1 MLTRSVVAATALAA
15 AVTGQTPLFET
26 VPAAYATAEANS
38 LEWVAGTGAHLRQQ
52 TLIGA
57 SHLTNLLGRPLLA
70 LELRRAAYA
79 NAFQGATTDWVVTLS
94 HSPNTPLTCS
104 ETFADNVGPAPVTV
118 FTGQVTA
125 PASPGNTSNAIPWTS
140 NNTIRVEFQT
150 PFTYT
155 GGTLCLDIVGT
166 PIVGQTS
173 NWWVSDAVW
182 EDIPGSVVEIGS
194 GCGQYGGPQH
204 RWAGADKYSL
214 IPGATAKFWAYGA
227 PNTFGI
233 VAYGAPSAAPIPLS
247 AFGIYAPGC
256 DVHLNPALVLATN
269 VAVFEPV
276 NSPLYVEGK
285 AKAFVRLPAA
295 PWIFGL
301 SLTTQ
306 WFDLFQPATSNA
318 LQWTVGS
325 NIPTLDMAHVDGD
338 PTDTFGNMTVHLA
351 PVYRFEYQ

>member
-1 MLTRSVVAATALAA
+1 MLIRSVVAAAALAA
-15 AVTGQTPLFET
+15 AVASQAPQFQTI
-26 VPAAYATAEANS
+26 PAAYDAAEANS

-57 SHLTNLLGRPLLA
+57 SHLTNLLGHQLLA
-70 LELRRAAYA
+70 LELRRAAFA
-79 NAFQGATTDWVVTLS
+79 DAFQGATMDWVVTLS

-104 ETFADNVGPAPVTV
+104 EVYQNNVGPNPVTV
-118 FTGQVTA
+118 FSGQVVA
-125 PASPGNTSNAIPWTS
+125 PASPANTSNSIPWTT
-140 NNTIRVEFQT
+140 NNVIRVVFQT
-150 PFTYT
+150 PFLYT

-173 NWWVSDAVW
+173 NWWVCDAVW
-182 EDIPGSVVEIGS
+182 EDIPGTVTEIGS
-194 GCGQYGGPQH
+194 GCGLYGGAPH
-204 RWAGADKYSL
+204 RWAGADRYTL
-214 IPGATAKFWAYGA
+214 MPGAIGKFWAYGA

-233 VAYGAPSAAPIPLS
+233 VAFGAAGSGPIPLS
-247 AFGIYAPGC
+247 AFGIAAPGC
-256 DVHLNPALVLATN
+256 NVHLDPAMVLTTN
-269 VAVFEPV
+269 IGFFTPV

-295 PWIFGL
+295 PWVFGL
-301 SLTTQ
+301 TLTTQ

-318 LQWTVGS
+318 LQWTVAS

-338 PTDTFGNMTVHLA
+338 PTDAGGNVTVHLA